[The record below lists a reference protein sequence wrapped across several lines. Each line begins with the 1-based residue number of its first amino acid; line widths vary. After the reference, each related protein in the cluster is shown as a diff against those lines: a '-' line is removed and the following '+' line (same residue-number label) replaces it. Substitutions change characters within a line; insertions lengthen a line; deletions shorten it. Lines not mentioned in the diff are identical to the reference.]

1 MKSFARIF
9 AFVLLLGVQL
19 CAVDATLEIVKN
31 SNKIPYIAIERL
43 DSENADF
50 GAKVLKMLVA
60 DLKVSGHFQ
69 VQDAGVNK
77 AASVE
82 FKDYADKKIDLLAR
96 LKVAKNSNT
105 LVGNIALYD
114 INTSKLVYSRD
125 YTQNDIKKFPFIA
138 HSMAIDIN
146 NYIKAPSIEW
156 MKRLVVLAKYTTSG
170 SSEIMLADYTLTYQ
184 NVIIKGGLN
193 VFPKWADSKQESFY
207 YTKYLEV
214 PTILKYNIAT
224 GQSEQLVSSE
234 GVAIVSDVSQNGE
247 NLILSLSPT
256 ELSDLYIYNTKSKN
270 LRRLTN
276 YSGIDVDGKF
286 VNNEQ
291 DIIFV
296 SDRLGYPNI
305 FMMRLDGGG
314 TEQVV
319 LHGRNNSAITSNG
332 KYAVYT
338 SRESNNEFGDNTFNL
353 YLISLDP
360 ASNYI
365 RRLTASG
372 KNQMPKYSSDGG
384 SIMYLKHYKAQ
395 SALGIIRVD
404 YNANYF
410 FPLSKMKIQSFDW

>member
-1 MKSFARIF
+1 MRFVSLILLFSLKLFAI
-9 AFVLLLGVQL
+9 
-19 CAVDATLEIVKN
+19 DATLEIVKN
-31 SNKIPYIAIERL
+31 GNKIPYIMVERL
-43 DSENADF
+43 NAENADF

-69 VQDAGVNK
+69 ADDGGVSKSLEINY
-77 AASVE
+77 
-82 FKDYADKKIDLLAR
+82 KDYADKKVDLLAQI
-96 LKVAKNSNT
+96 KVAKSSNT
-105 LVGNIALYD
+105 LNATISLYD
-114 INTSKLVYSRD
+114 INASKHI
-125 YTQNDIKKFPFIA
+125 YTKSYTENDIKRFPFLA
-138 HSMAIDIN
+138 HNMTIDIN
-146 NYIKAPSIEW
+146 SYIKAPSIQW
-156 MKRLVVLAKYTTSG
+156 MQRLVVLSSYVGSG
-170 SSEIMLADYTLTYQ
+170 SSEILICDYTLTYQ
-184 NVIIKGGLN
+184 KVVVKGGLN
-193 VFPKWADSKQESFY
+193 IFPKWADSKQESIY

-214 PTILKYNIAT
+214 PTIVKHNLAT
-224 GQSEQLVSSE
+224 GQIEQLVGSE
-234 GVAIVSDVSQNGE
+234 GVAIVSDVSKNGE

-256 ELSDLYIYNTKSKN
+256 ALSDLYIFNTKSKN

-286 VNNEQ
+286 VNDEKE
-291 DIIFV
+291 IIFV

-338 SRESNNEFGDNTFNL
+338 SRETNNEFGGNTFNL
-353 YLISLDP
+353 YLISLAP
-360 ASNYI
+360 GSNYI
-365 RRLTASG
+365 RRLTANG

-384 SIMYLKHYKAQ
+384 SIMYLKHYKNQ

-410 FPLSKMKIQSFDW
+410 FPLNKVKIQAFDW

>member
-1 MKSFARIF
+1 MRFIGLI
-9 AFVLLLGVQL
+9 LLLGL
-19 CAVDATLEIVKN
+19 KLFAVDATLEIVKN
-31 SNKIPYIAIERL
+31 GNKIPYIMVERL

-50 GAKVLKMLVA
+50 GTKVLKMLVA

-69 VQDAGVNK
+69 ADDGGVNK
-77 AASVE
+77 SNDINYA
-82 FKDYADKKIDLLAR
+82 DYAKKKVDLLAQI
-96 LKVAKNSNT
+96 KVAKSST
-105 LVGNIALYD
+105 LTATLSLYD
-114 INTSKLVYSRD
+114 INTSKHIFTKT
-125 YTQNDIKKFPFIA
+125 YTENDIKRFPFLA
-138 HSMAIDIN
+138 HNMTIDIN
-146 NYIKAPSIEW
+146 SYIKAPSIQW
-156 MKRLVVLAKYTTSG
+156 MQRLVVLSRYVGSG
-170 SSEIMLADYTLTYQ
+170 SSEILICDYTLTYQ
-184 NVIIKGGLN
+184 KVVVKGGLN
-193 VFPKWADSKQESFY
+193 IFPKWADSKQESIY

-214 PTILKYNIAT
+214 PTIVKHNLAT
-224 GQSEQLVSSE
+224 GQIEQLVGSE
-234 GVAIVSDVSQNGE
+234 GVAIVSDVSKNGE

-256 ELSDLYIYNTKSKN
+256 ALSDLYIFNTKSKN

-286 VNNEQ
+286 VNDEKE
-291 DIIFV
+291 IIFV

-338 SRESNNEFGDNTFNL
+338 SRETNNEFGGNTFNL
-353 YLISLDP
+353 YLISLAP
-360 ASNYI
+360 GSNYI
-365 RRLTASG
+365 RRLTANG

-384 SIMYLKHYKAQ
+384 SIMYLKHYKNQ

-410 FPLSKMKIQSFDW
+410 FPLSKMKIQAFDW

>member
-1 MKSFARIF
+1 MRFIGLI
-9 AFVLLLGVQL
+9 LLLSL
-19 CAVDATLEIVKN
+19 KLFAIDATLEIVKN
-31 SNKIPYIAIERL
+31 GNKIPYIMVERL

-50 GAKVLKMLVA
+50 STKVLKMLVA

-69 VQDAGVNK
+69 ADDGGVNK
-77 AASVE
+77 SNDINYA
-82 FKDYADKKIDLLAR
+82 DYAEKKVDLLAQI
-96 LKVAKNSNT
+96 KVAKSST
-105 LVGNIALYD
+105 LTATLSLYD
-114 INTSKLVYSRD
+114 INTSKHIFTKT
-125 YTQNDIKKFPFIA
+125 YTENDIKRFPFLA
-138 HSMAIDIN
+138 HNMTIDIN
-146 NYIKAPSIEW
+146 SYIKAPSIQW
-156 MKRLVVLAKYTTSG
+156 MQRLVVLSRYVGSG
-170 SSEIMLADYTLTYQ
+170 SSEILICDYTLTYQ
-184 NVIIKGGLN
+184 KVVVKGGLN
-193 VFPKWADSKQESFY
+193 IFPKWADSKQESIY

-214 PTILKYNIAT
+214 PTIVKHNLAT
-224 GQSEQLVSSE
+224 GQIEQLVGSE
-234 GVAIVSDVSQNGE
+234 GVAIVSDVSKNGE

-256 ELSDLYIYNTKSKN
+256 ALSDLYIFNTKSKN

-286 VNNEQ
+286 VNDEKE
-291 DIIFV
+291 IIFV

-338 SRESNNEFGDNTFNL
+338 SRETNNEFGGNTFNL
-353 YLISLDP
+353 YLISLAP
-360 ASNYI
+360 GSNYI
-365 RRLTASG
+365 RRLTANG

-384 SIMYLKHYKAQ
+384 SIMYLKHYKNQ

-410 FPLSKMKIQSFDW
+410 FPLSKMKIQAFDW

>member
-1 MKSFARIF
+1 MRFIGLI
-9 AFVLLLGVQL
+9 LLLSL
-19 CAVDATLEIVKN
+19 KLFAVDATLEIVKN
-31 SNKIPYIAIERL
+31 GNKIPYIMVEKL

-50 GAKVLKMLVA
+50 GTKVLKMLVA

-69 VQDAGVNK
+69 ADDGGVNK
-77 AASVE
+77 SNDINYA
-82 FKDYADKKIDLLAR
+82 DYAEKKVDLLAR
-96 LKVAKNSNT
+96 IKVAKSST
-105 LVGNIALYD
+105 LTATLSLYD
-114 INTSKLVYSRD
+114 INTSKHIFTKT
-125 YTQNDIKKFPFIA
+125 YTENDIKRFPFLA
-138 HSMAIDIN
+138 HNMTIDIN
-146 NYIKAPSIEW
+146 SYIKAPSIQW
-156 MKRLVVLAKYTTSG
+156 MQRLVVLSRYVGSG
-170 SSEIMLADYTLTYQ
+170 SSEILICDYTLTYQ
-184 NVIIKGGLN
+184 KVVVKGGLN
-193 VFPKWADSKQESFY
+193 IFPKWADSKQESIY

-214 PTILKYNIAT
+214 PTIVKHNLAT
-224 GQSEQLVSSE
+224 GQIEQLVGSE
-234 GVAIVSDVSQNGE
+234 GVAIVSDVSKNGE

-256 ELSDLYIYNTKSKN
+256 TLSDLYIFNTKSKN

-286 VNNEQ
+286 VNDEKE
-291 DIIFV
+291 IIFV

-338 SRESNNEFGDNTFNL
+338 SRETNNEFGGNTFNL
-353 YLISLDP
+353 YLISLAP
-360 ASNYI
+360 GSNYI
-365 RRLTASG
+365 RRLTANG

-384 SIMYLKHYKAQ
+384 SIMYLKHYKNQ

-410 FPLSKMKIQSFDW
+410 FPLSKMKIQAFDW

>member
-1 MKSFARIF
+1 MRFIGLI
-9 AFVLLLGVQL
+9 LLLSL
-19 CAVDATLEIVKN
+19 KLFAIDATLEIVKN
-31 SNKIPYIAIERL
+31 GNKIPYIMAERL

-50 GAKVLKMLVA
+50 GTKVLKMLVA

-69 VQDAGVNK
+69 ADDGGVNK
-77 AASVE
+77 SNDINYA
-82 FKDYADKKIDLLAR
+82 DYAEKKVDLLAQI
-96 LKVAKNSNT
+96 KVAKSST
-105 LVGNIALYD
+105 LTATLSLYD
-114 INTSKLVYSRD
+114 INTSKHIFTKT
-125 YTQNDIKKFPFIA
+125 YTENDIKRFPFLA
-138 HSMAIDIN
+138 HNMTIDIN
-146 NYIKAPSIEW
+146 SYIKAPSIQW
-156 MKRLVVLAKYTTSG
+156 MQRLVVLSRYVGSG
-170 SSEIMLADYTLTYQ
+170 SSEILICDYTLTYQ
-184 NVIIKGGLN
+184 KVVVKGGLN
-193 VFPKWADSKQESFY
+193 IFPKWADSKQESIY

-214 PTILKYNIAT
+214 PTIVKHNLAT
-224 GQSEQLVSSE
+224 GQIEQLVGSE
-234 GVAIVSDVSQNGE
+234 GVAIVSDVSKNGE

-256 ELSDLYIYNTKSKN
+256 TLSDLYIFNTKSKN

-286 VNNEQ
+286 VNDEKE
-291 DIIFV
+291 IIFV

-338 SRESNNEFGDNTFNL
+338 SRETNNEFGGNTFNL
-353 YLISLDP
+353 YLISLAP
-360 ASNYI
+360 GSNYI
-365 RRLTASG
+365 RRLTANG

-384 SIMYLKHYKAQ
+384 SIMYLKHYKNQ

-410 FPLSKMKIQSFDW
+410 FPLSKMKIQAFDW